1 MGVCTRNMSSYEY
14 INKIILLHQVGIT
27 HYFRRKMHG
36 QTTLKSKTL
45 SQKTNP
51 STFNLA
57 LLYTVNANYLQAG
70 NILTHLVY
78 SSSQNNSVLV
88 SRKSYITRKS
98 EYSDIKGRKYN

>member
-1 MGVCTRNMSSYEY
+1 
-14 INKIILLHQVGIT
+14 
-27 HYFRRKMHG
+27 MHG